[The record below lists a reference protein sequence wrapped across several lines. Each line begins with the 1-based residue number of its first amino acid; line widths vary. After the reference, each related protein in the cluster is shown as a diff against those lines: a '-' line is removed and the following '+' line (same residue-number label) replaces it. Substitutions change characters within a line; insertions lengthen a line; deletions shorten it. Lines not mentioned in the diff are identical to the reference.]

1 MDLPQT
7 RGLSCFDKP
16 VLSAVEGLSTNG
28 FFLTRELCPFALSLS
43 KGERIGKGKCKPL

>member
-7 RGLSCFDKP
+7 RGLSCFDK
-16 VLSAVEGLSTNG
+16 LSTNG

-43 KGERIGKGKCKPL
+43 KGERMGKGKCKPL